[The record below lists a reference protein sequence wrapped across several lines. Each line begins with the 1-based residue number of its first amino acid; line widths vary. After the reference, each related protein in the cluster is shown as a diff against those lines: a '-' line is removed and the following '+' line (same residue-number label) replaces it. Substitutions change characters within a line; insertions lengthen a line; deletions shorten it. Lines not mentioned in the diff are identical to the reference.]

1 LTLPSA
7 MITNLGLLFVGV
19 APTELGDGST
29 VTTNVFEAKALWD
42 NSEQAVLVLGA
53 EGGPLVGM

>member
-1 LTLPSA
+1 